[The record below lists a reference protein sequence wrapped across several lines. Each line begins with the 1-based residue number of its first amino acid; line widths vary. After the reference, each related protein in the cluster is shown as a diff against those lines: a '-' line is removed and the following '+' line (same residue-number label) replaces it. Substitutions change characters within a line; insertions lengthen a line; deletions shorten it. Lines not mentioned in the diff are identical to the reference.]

1 MNFWSHDWRDR
12 RTFHHQGLPFGTMH
26 HTIANYS
33 TDPNMTKKPDLKSFE
48 ENIFTKIHSI
58 PDPLKKNLADTVIT
72 GNNKEK
78 IETPVEEKEFYYE
91 SDIGPTFTET
101 MEHSQQRRDFYPSLT
116 GITSF
121 ISNVF
126 GTISGAMFQR
136 RPKSPVSQYYDCFDS
151 DSDIPHK
158 MASESWQPANLVDQ
172 NKKRA
177 LEQSGLA
184 NDDMNNCRATV
195 AQVES
200 KISAVRDLLTSKSLP
215 NVSKTPKIRPRR
227 PKRAFIE
234 AGAVTDSYED
244 HSTADNYVSLSND
257 DYIEFIAIPNN
268 SNEQFCDI
276 EAAKMKTQVGI
287 VPESTDIVNTIPDV
301 TPKVQIST
309 PTVINKT
316 ESNED
321 AKTVV
326 IASCEDKLAKLKAML
341 SDKRKK
347 TKLSSESTET
357 IDEPISQN
365 LQKSEKISP
374 LIIETALPPKSIE
387 NQTTVKEN
395 TQKPP
400 KPTKVIPIEKKQDK
414 RFKNPCRL
422 TDKRRKCRVR
432 NNIKEDM
439 TFANELDSEEI
450 SSVENSPA
458 IKSTMQ
464 RLPKAIPIT
473 KKPDKDSFDEV
484 KGRFRSASTDS
495 DDSFQIVF
503 SDSPKLTRMR
513 RPSDCDSEDSFI
525 VFEGSPNNCY
535 TSNNLFEHST
545 DDSDTEMSD
554 IDSEMSDSGCPTD
567 VCKLSHTLSRTF
579 SDLTDNSLFDES
591 KPLEKTSV
599 VEELDSDEVDCAART
614 EWKELGDV
622 RVKELSPVKEESP
635 EVESDSES
643 ANRGLLIDEAKKL
656 KRKGLPPKK
665 VKFSE
670 KPPKVHV
677 MRVWSFAARQARA
690 GHWERYSLD
699 RERFKRRIAD
709 IDMAISWVLKPQHRN
724 RIMFQRFMPWWNKQK
739 RIEAAERKQREA
751 EEKIRKEEERQK
763 KERESAIEEDVVFE
777 MQTIQQYEDS
787 FVQHIVDL
795 IEAEI
800 EEKKLQAI
808 RDLKELLDQDKKKLK
823 RKKEREKKM
832 EAEIN
837 KSKTV
842 ANGKVVGLKC

>member
-12 RTFHHQGLPFGTMH
+12 RSFHHQGLPFGAMH

-33 TDPNMTKKPDLKSFE
+33 TDTNMTKKPDLKAFE

-58 PDPLKKNLADTVIT
+58 PDPLRKNLADTVIT

-78 IETPVEEKEFYYE
+78 SVDTPVEEKEFYYE
-91 SDIGPTFTET
+91 TNIGPTFTEK
-101 MEHSQQRRDFYPSLT
+101 MEHSHQRRDFYPTLT
-116 GITSF
+116 GITTF

-126 GTISGAMFQR
+126 GTISGAMFHR
-136 RPKSPVSQYYDCFDS
+136 RSKSPVSQYYDCFDS
-151 DSDIPHK
+151 DSNIPHK
-158 MASESWQPANLVDQ
+158 MASENWQAANLVDQ

-184 NDDMNNCRATV
+184 NDDMHNCRATV

-200 KISAVRDLLTSKSLP
+200 KISAVRDLLTNKSVP
-215 NVSKTPKIRPRR
+215 NVSKTSKIRQRR
-227 PKRAFIE
+227 PKRAFFE
-234 AGAVTDSYED
+234 AGSATDSYED
-244 HSTADNYVSLSND
+244 HSTADNYVSLSNE
-257 DYIEFIAIPNN
+257 DYIEFIAVPNN
-268 SNEQFCDI
+268 LTEQFCDI
-276 EAAKMKTQVGI
+276 EAPKMRTEVGI
-287 VPESTDIVNTIPDV
+287 VPESTDIVNTIPDL
-301 TPKVQIST
+301 TPKVQISS
-309 PTVINKT
+309 PAVIKKT

-321 AKTVV
+321 PKKVV

-347 TKLSSESTET
+347 TTVSSESADSIE
-357 IDEPISQN
+357 EPTISQKI
-365 LQKSEKISP
+365 QTSEKSSP
-374 LIIETALPPKSIE
+374 PILMEKPAKSVE
-387 NQTTVKEN
+387 NPITIN
-395 TQKPP
+395 NSSQKPP
-400 KPTKVIPIEKKQDK
+400 KPTKVIPIEKKHDK
-414 RFKNPCRL
+414 RFKNPGRL
-422 TDKRRKCRVR
+422 TDKRKRCKLR
-432 NNIKEDM
+432 NNIKDDM
-439 TFANELDSEEI
+439 IFANEIDSEEI
-450 SSVENSPA
+450 SSIENSPA
-458 IKSTMQ
+458 IKSNMQ
-464 RLPKAIPIT
+464 RIPKTIPIT
-473 KKPDKDSFDEV
+473 PRPNKDTFDEV
-484 KGRFRSASTDS
+484 KGRFNSASTDS

-513 RPSDCDSEDSFI
+513 RPSDCESEDSFI

-535 TSNNLFEHST
+535 TSNNLFDHST
-545 DDSDTEMSD
+545 DESDSEMSD
-554 IDSEMSDSGCPTD
+554 MDSEMSDSGCPTD

-579 SDLTDNSLFDES
+579 SDLTDKSLFDNS
-591 KPLEKTSV
+591 KPLEKTCV

-635 EVESDSES
+635 EVESESES
-643 ANRGLLIDEAKKL
+643 RGLLIDEAKKL

-709 IDMAISWVLKPQHRN
+709 IDMAISWVLKPQHRS

-751 EEKIRKEEERQK
+751 EEKIRKEQERQK

-777 MQTIQQYEDS
+777 MQTIRAYDDS
-787 FVQHIVDL
+787 IVQHIIGA

-800 EEKKLQAI
+800 EEKKLKAI
-808 RDLKELLDQDKKKLK
+808 RDLKDLLDQDKKKLK
-823 RKKEREKKM
+823 RKMEREKKM

-837 KSKTV
+837 KAKTV